1 MRSAVCQT
9 LLVGVVA
16 ALVGCADESE
26 VRAEFA
32 PQLAEEAV
40 KRELAARMKDP
51 ATVQWQSVTSRLVD
65 SVYYVCGE
73 FNAKNSY
80 GAYTGFERFAGRAG
94 DVLTQRAVGTQ
105 LETRFYD
112 YTQKCR

>member
-9 LLVGVVA
+9 LLVGVLA
-16 ALVGCADESE
+16 GLGGCASEAE
-26 VRAEFA
+26 VRAEYA

-40 KRELAARMKDP
+40 KRELASRMKDP
-51 ATVQWQSVTSRLVD
+51 GTVQWQSVTSRLVD

-73 FNAKNSY
+73 FNARNSL

-94 DVLTQRAVGTQ
+94 DVLTQRAIGTT
-105 LETRFYD
+105 LETRFNDYD
-112 YTQKCR
+112 QKCR